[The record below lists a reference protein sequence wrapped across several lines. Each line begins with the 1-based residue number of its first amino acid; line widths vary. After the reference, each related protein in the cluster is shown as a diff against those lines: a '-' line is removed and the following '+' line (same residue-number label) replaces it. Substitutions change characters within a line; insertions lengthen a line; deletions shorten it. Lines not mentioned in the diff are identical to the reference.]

1 LLLKSLGAGLFAYPH
16 GFTVDSNGNLW
27 TTDVNDQETILG
39 MSARNSR
46 GVMMGEEVLKLSP
59 DGKVLMMLGK
69 EGIAGTGPDDLPAQ
83 LEEVGLRAR

>member
-1 LLLKSLGAGLFAYPH
+1 
-16 GFTVDSNGNLW
+16 
-27 TTDVNDQETILG
+27 